1 MSVSREQLMRYHD
14 GELSEH
20 EAGVVE
26 LALEQE
32 PALLEELEAYSELG
46 SFVRAWDHAHAS
58 KLASFDVSDSVLL
71 ALEPPRARVHSLL
84 PRIATWVSLSA
95 AIAAGSVLVV
105 RSWSVAPSARPGA
118 AASAGEHA
126 EHAGLASPSAS
137 AAELTVP
144 ELTVPELT
152 VPELAAV
159 LGTDGEEDAKA
170 PPATIESVDF
180 GSNTGEVFVVST
192 DSSETPV
199 VWMPDDGEPDED
211 NEDRSESL

>member
-1 MSVSREQLMRYHD
+1 MQLMAYHD
-14 GELSEH
+14 GELSEA
-20 EAGVVE
+20 EARAVE

-32 PALLEELEAYSELG
+32 PALLQELESYRRLG
-46 SFVRAWDHAHAS
+46 SFVRAWDQSSTADLS
-58 KLASFDVSDSVLL
+58 SFDVSESVLA

-84 PRIATWVSLSA
+84 PRIATWVSLGA

-105 RSWSVAPSARPGA
+105 RSWSAAPLAPPG
-118 AASAGEHA
+118 SPSA
-126 EHAGLASPSAS
+126 EHAGYASPSAS
-137 AAELTVP
+137 GPELSVP
-144 ELTVPELT
+144 ELS
-152 VPELAAV
+152 AV
-159 LGTDGEEDAKA
+159 LKNAGEAVDEATGEVDPNL

-180 GSNTGEVFVVST
+180 GSNAGEVFVVST

>member
-1 MSVSREQLMRYHD
+1 MSISREQLMRYHD
-14 GELSEH
+14 GDLSEA
-20 EAGVVE
+20 EALVVE
-26 LALEQE
+26 AAIELE
-32 PALLEELEAYSELG
+32 PALQEELEAYSELG
-46 SFVRAWDHAHAS
+46 SFVRAWDQANAS
-58 KLASFDVSDSVLL
+58 KLASFDVTASVMA
-71 ALEPPRARVHSLL
+71 ALEPPRARVQSLL

-105 RSWSVAPSARPGA
+105 RSWSAAPVAP
-118 AASAGEHA
+118 AGPSSA
-126 EHAGLASPSAS
+126 EHAQLAPPSAS
-137 AAELTVP
+137 APELALPELALP
-144 ELTVPELT
+144 ELTLPDLG
-152 VPELAAV
+152 LA
-159 LGTDGEEDAKA
+159 LGAESEEQPKP

>member
-14 GELSEH
+14 GELSEA
-20 EAGVVE
+20 EALAVE
-26 LALEQE
+26 AAIEHE
-32 PALLEELEAYSELG
+32 PALLAELDAYSELG
-46 SFVRAWDHAHAS
+46 HFVRAWDQGNAS
-58 KLASFDVSDSVLL
+58 KLASFDVTSSVMA

-105 RSWSVAPSARPGA
+105 RSWSAAPPTPAGARSGDSAQHPELA
-118 AASAGEHA
+118 QPSSSAGE
-126 EHAGLASPSAS
+126 
-137 AAELTVP
+137 LTAP
-144 ELTVPELT
+144 ELTAV
-152 VPELAAV
+152 LAAV
-159 LGTDGEEDAKA
+159 GEEQAKS
-170 PPATIESVDF
+170 PATIESVDF

-199 VWMPDDGEPDED
+199 VWMPDDAEPDED

>member
-1 MSVSREQLMRYHD
+1 MSISREQLMRYHD
-14 GELSEH
+14 GELSEA
-20 EAGVVE
+20 EACVVE
-26 LALEQE
+26 AAIEQE

-46 SFVRAWDHAHAS
+46 SFVRAWDHANAS
-58 KLASFDVSDSVLL
+58 KLASFDVSESVLL

-105 RSWSVAPSARPGA
+105 RSWSAAPIAPRDRG
-118 AASAGEHA
+118 ASAPTGEHA
-126 EHAGLASPSAS
+126 QHAEGAGLASPSAS
-137 AAELTVP
+137 AAELSAP
-144 ELTVPELT
+144 ELS

-159 LGTDGEEDAKA
+159 LGTGDEEEAKA